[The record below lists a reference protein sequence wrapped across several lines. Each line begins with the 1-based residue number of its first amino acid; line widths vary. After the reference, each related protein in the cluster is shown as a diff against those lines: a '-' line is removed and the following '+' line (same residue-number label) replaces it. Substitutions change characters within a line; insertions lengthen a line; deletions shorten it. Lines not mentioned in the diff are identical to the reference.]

1 MVRSMTAFARQDRTT
16 EAGELS
22 WEVRSVNHRFLEPHL
37 RLPDELRGLEPAVR
51 ETLGR
56 HLSRGKIDL
65 GLRLGGRGGQ
75 AGTSGE
81 LRVNK
86 VLLEQVL
93 KVADQV
99 ATRIGEP
106 AAPHMFDLLSWPGML
121 EEAPRDMDALST
133 AALELLDEALESLV
147 EAREREGERL
157 KVLLLERCDSLLE
170 RVAEVRERMPEV
182 LTAIRSRIR
191 ERLAEVRDQLDETRL
206 EQEMILIAQRVDVD
220 EEMDRLESHLT
231 EVRDSLDS
239 NEPIGRRL
247 DFLMQELN
255 REANTL
261 SSKSSDAAVTR
272 AAVDMKV
279 LIEQMREQV
288 QNIE

>member
-1 MVRSMTAFARQDRTT
+1 MAKSMTAFARRDRSTD
-16 EAGELS
+16 AGELT

-37 RLPDELRGLEPAVR
+37 RLPEDMRSLEPKVR
-51 ETLGR
+51 EALGQ
-56 HLSRGKIDL
+56 HLSRGKVDVS
-65 GLRLGGRGGQ
+65 LRLGGRGGPDGGS
-75 AGTSGE
+75 AE
-81 LRVNK
+81 LRVNTA
-86 VLLEQVL
+86 LLEQLL
-93 KVADQV
+93 KAADKV

-121 EEAPRDMDALST
+121 EEAPKDTDALSR
-133 AALELLDEALESLV
+133 AALELLDEALVALV

-157 KVLLLERCDSLLE
+157 KMLLLERCGKLLE
-170 RVAEVRERMPEV
+170 RVAEVRQRMPEV
-182 LTAIRSRIR
+182 LAAVRTRIAD
-191 ERLAEVRDQLDETRL
+191 RLAEVREELDETRL
-206 EQEMILIAQRVDVD
+206 EQEMTLIAQRLDVD
-220 EEMDRLESHLT
+220 EEMDRLESHVT
-231 EVRDSLDS
+231 EVRDSLNSD
-239 NEPIGRRL
+239 EPIGRRL

-261 SSKSSDAAVTR
+261 SSKSPDAAVTR

>member
-1 MVRSMTAFARQDRTT
+1 MVRSMTAFARQDNNT
-16 EAGELS
+16 EAGALS

-37 RLPDELRGLEPAVR
+37 RLPDDIRSLEPAVR
-51 ETLGR
+51 EALGR
-56 HLSRGKIDL
+56 RLSRGKIDL
-65 GLRLGGRGGQ
+65 SLRLGGRGGE
-75 AGTSGE
+75 AGQGGE

-86 VLLEQVL
+86 ALLEQLL

-99 ATRIGEP
+99 ASRIGEP
-106 AAPHMFDLLSWPGML
+106 AAPHLFDLMSWPGVL
-121 EEAPRDMDALST
+121 EEAPKDMDALST
-133 AALELLDEALESLV
+133 AALELLDETLSALV
-147 EAREREGERL
+147 DAREREGERL
-157 KVLLLERCDSLLE
+157 KALLLERCDKLRE

-182 LTAIRSRIR
+182 LSAIRTRIS

-206 EQEMILIAQRVDVD
+206 EQEMTLIVQRLDVD
-220 EEMDRLESHLT
+220 EEMDRLESHIT

-239 NEPIGRRL
+239 DEPIGRRL